1 MKKISYFN
9 LYENRKMCVI
19 LFYANIFMH
28 RKFVENLIFL
38 LTLNIIVKPLWIF
51 GIDLTVQ
58 NVVGEQ
64 VYGLYFALFNFTII
78 FNCILDFGIN
88 NFNSRSIAQSENFLQ
103 ESFSKIFTLKLL
115 LGVVYFV
122 VVMLSSLIWRY
133 KGYALWLLLLL
144 TFNQFLSCFILYL
157 RSNLSGLLL
166 FKTDSFLSVI
176 DRVIMITICGILLWG
191 NVVNEPFRIEWFVYS
206 QTTAY
211 IITILIALP
220 IVLSHTKLHSPF
232 VDIACF
238 KQILK
243 QSIPFAL
250 LALMTNLHNRI
261 DAVFLERL
269 LPEGIG
275 SAQAGVYAS
284 AFRLLDA
291 ATMIAYLFSV
301 ILLPLFSNM
310 LAKNENVKTIFKT
323 AFSLI
328 FVYGFLLAMTA
339 FNYNAELMSW
349 LYNGHVEESSRVF
362 GWLML
367 SIVPLSATY
376 VFGSLLTAKGEMKK
390 LNMIAFTAV
399 ILNILLNLLLIFRF
413 QAIGSAVASLC
424 TQCFIIIAEA
434 VMVIKIF
441 GFSVSRRT
449 VVKISVFAAISALVI
464 FISHN
469 WRFHW
474 MWNLCISLILSV
486 IAACLMGMIN
496 IKQTIQYYVSKKND
510 VN

>member
-1 MKKISYFN
+1 
-9 LYENRKMCVI
+9 
-19 LFYANIFMH
+19 MH
-28 RKFVENLIFL
+28 RKFIENLFIL
-38 LTLNIIVKPLWIF
+38 LTLNLIVKPFWIF

-64 VYGLYFALFNFTII
+64 VYGLYIALFNFTVIL
-78 FNCILDFGIN
+78 NCILDFGIN
-88 NFNSRSIAQSENFLQ
+88 NFNSRSIAQSESFLQ
-103 ESFSKIFTLKLL
+103 ESFSKMFTLKLL
-115 LGVVYFV
+115 LGVIYGAI
-122 VVMLSSLIWRY
+122 VMLSAVIWGYR
-133 KGYALWLLLLL
+133 GYALWLLSLL

-157 RSNLSGLLL
+157 RSNVSGLLL

-176 DRVIMITICGILLWG
+176 DRVIMIVICGVLLWG
-191 NVVNEPFRIEWFVYS
+191 HVTDGPFRIEWFVYS
-206 QTTAY
+206 QTAAY
-211 IITILIALP
+211 IITILIAMP

-291 ATMIAYLFSV
+291 ATMVAYLFSV

-310 LAKNENVKTIFKT
+310 LAKKQDVRVIVKT

-328 FVYGFLLAMTA
+328 FVYGFLLAMVS
-339 FNYNAELMSW
+339 FNYNKELMSW
-349 LYNGHVEESSRVF
+349 LYDGHVEESTRVF
-362 GWLML
+362 GLLML

-390 LNMIAFTAV
+390 LNLIALSAMMV
-399 ILNILLNLLLIFRF
+399 NIILNLLLIFRL
-413 QAIGSAVASLC
+413 QAVGSAIAGIC
-424 TQCFIIIAEA
+424 TQCLIITAEVVVA
-434 VMVIKIF
+434 IKIF
-441 GFSVSRRT
+441 QFPIAWKTIGRM
-449 VVKISVFAAISALVI
+449 SVFAVMSALVI
-464 FISHN
+464 FMSKKYLP
-469 WRFHW
+469 FHW
-474 MWNLCISLILSV
+474 LWNVCIAVAISLCISGITN
-486 IAACLMGMIN
+486 MIN
-496 IKQTIQYYVSKKND
+496 IKQTIRYYISKKNE